1 MSDIQKEKQLIY
13 DLLRKLID
21 ERRELNK
28 QYEEL
33 KQRLD
38 NLNSMEQ
45 VSAEI
50 LSGNKK
56 NISVLE
62 KEKTLSKDYLFRK
75 NKTQHYVSF
84 DRVSKNILSIL
95 KQSPVPLSNQQL
107 LKKINTEYELCIS
120 YKNLTCNILP
130 KMLKERSLPIERA
143 YRGYWQYHLP
153 KL

>member
-1 MSDIQKEKQLIY
+1 MVSKKRLPPIYYVGGIFMLDIQKEKQLIY

-45 VSAEI
+45 LSAEI

-56 NISVLE
+56 
-62 KEKTLSKDYLFRK
+62 TF
-75 NKTQHYVSF
+75 
-84 DRVSKNILSIL
+84 
-95 KQSPVPLSNQQL
+95 
-107 LKKINTEYELCIS
+107 
-120 YKNLTCNILP
+120 
-130 KMLKERSLPIERA
+130 
-143 YRGYWQYHLP
+143 QY
-153 KL
+153 

>member
-50 LSGNKK
+50 LPGNKK

-107 LKKINTEYELCIS
+107 LKK
-120 YKNLTCNILP
+120 
-130 KMLKERSLPIERA
+130 
-143 YRGYWQYHLP
+143 
-153 KL
+153 

>member
-1 MSDIQKEKQLIY
+1 MPNIQKEKQLIY
-13 DLLRKLID
+13 VLLRKLID

-33 KQRLD
+33 KKRLD
-38 NLNSMEQ
+38 DLNSMEQ

-62 KEKTLSKDYLFRK
+62 KEKTQSKDYLFRK
-75 NKTQHYVSF
+75 NKTQHHVSF

-107 LKKINTEYELCIS
+107 LKKINTEYELSIS

>member
-21 ERRELNK
+21 ERRDLNK

-56 NISVLE
+56 
-62 KEKTLSKDYLFRK
+62 TF
-75 NKTQHYVSF
+75 
-84 DRVSKNILSIL
+84 
-95 KQSPVPLSNQQL
+95 
-107 LKKINTEYELCIS
+107 
-120 YKNLTCNILP
+120 
-130 KMLKERSLPIERA
+130 
-143 YRGYWQYHLP
+143 QY
-153 KL
+153 

>member
-1 MSDIQKEKQLIY
+1 MLDIQKEKQLIY

-38 NLNSMEQ
+38 NLNSIEQ
-45 VSAEI
+45 LSAEI

-62 KEKTLSKDYLFRK
+62 KEKTQSKD
-75 NKTQHYVSF
+75 
-84 DRVSKNILSIL
+84 
-95 KQSPVPLSNQQL
+95 
-107 LKKINTEYELCIS
+107 
-120 YKNLTCNILP
+120 
-130 KMLKERSLPIERA
+130 
-143 YRGYWQYHLP
+143 
-153 KL
+153 